1 MNDPRPPHL
10 SAGVVV
16 VRRAPEHWQFL
27 LLRCYRNWDF
37 PKGLV
42 EPGED
47 PLHAARREVQE
58 ETLIEDLAFSWGE
71 VYYETAPYSRNKVA
85 RYYVAET
92 QATAVTLPV
101 RPELGRP
108 EHHEWRWVNAE
119 EALALASP
127 RIEPVV
133 RWAAERMGL
142 AALPSS
148 ESS

>member
-16 VRRAPEHWQFL
+16 VRRAPEQWQFL
-27 LLRCYRNWDF
+27 MLRCYRNWDF

-58 ETLIEDLAFSWGE
+58 ETLIEDLQFTWGQ
-71 VYYETAPYSRNKVA
+71 VFYETAPYSRNKVA

-92 QATAVTLPV
+92 QASTVTLPV

-119 EALALASP
+119 EALSLASP

-133 RWAAERMGL
+133 RWAVEQMGVSPP
-142 AALPSS
+142 ASS